1 MGGDSPTVSN
11 FNCEKLLQ
19 IATFGGKTF
28 RRKERLK
35 KLKHFIPIYMMTYKS
50 TWSKLCPPFEK
61 KKVTE
66 DISYNFVRF
75 QKKKISFASAAMRM
89 V

>member
-1 MGGDSPTVSN
+1 MGGDFPTVSN

-19 IATFGGKTF
+19 IATIWWENFQ
-28 RRKERLK
+28 RKRKIK

-75 QKKKISFASAAMRM
+75 QKKKSHLLLRQ
-89 V
+89 